1 MFFTRF
7 VVRKGDTVTRSY
19 FNYEAMLRW
28 RADWLEKQLT
38 GKLLVRSN
46 ERDFEASRQALLKRY
61 VTFEFTP
68 EVASVNWSVFLNDV
82 QQHSGRHKHQGGLV
96 LFVIEGS
103 GSTDIDGTRYA
114 WKRGDLITLPIR
126 PGGIE
131 HQHFNDSAGQ
141 PCRWVAFYYK
151 PFEDWVCHTMTHI
164 QDHNAAAAGSKLHAG
179 AAAASSV
186 SRPDLPDL
194 PNFQYQP
201 EKKPRQNLYDA
212 LMQIRDVQ
220 RELRAP
226 ASCIRSGAE
235 LPWEVNRHGI
245 MRWYLH
251 PLFVYTALRNFSAYL
266 QCIPQGSRSGAQKH
280 PGDKVFFFL
289 RGKGHTLVD
298 GIRYDWGPE
307 DLLILPIRPDGV
319 SYQHFNDDPNAPAFV
334 FACEPNLTFLFD
346 LDRGSS
352 FEELEDAPEF
362 QRESANAAI
371 VSDPPVF

>member
-1 MFFTRF
+1 
-7 VVRKGDTVTRSY
+7 VARSY

-28 RADWLEKQLT
+28 RAEWLEKQLT
-38 GKLLVRSN
+38 GKLLVRSS

-103 GSTDIDGTRYA
+103 GSTDIDGTRHT
-114 WKRGDLITLPIR
+114 WRRGDLITLPIR
-126 PGGIE
+126 PGGVE
-131 HQHFNDSAGQ
+131 HQHFNDNPGQ

-164 QDHNAAAAGSKLHAG
+164 QDHNSAATEPKAREAAT
-179 AAAASSV
+179 AAFKPQAQF
-186 SRPDLPDL
+186 PG
-194 PNFQYQP
+194 FHYQP
-201 EKKPRQNLYDA
+201 AGHGQANLYDA
-212 LMQIRDVQ
+212 LMQIRDAQ
-220 RELRAP
+220 RELSEP
-226 ASCIRSGAE
+226 ASCIRTGAA
-235 LPWEVNRHGI
+235 LPWEINRHGI

-251 PLFVYTALRNFSAYL
+251 PLFLYTALRNFSAYL
-266 QCIPQGSRSGAQKH
+266 QCIPAGSRSGAQKH

-289 RGKGHTLVD
+289 RGKGHTLID
-298 GIRYDWGPE
+298 GVRHDWGAE

-319 SYQHFNDDPNAPAFV
+319 TYQHFNDDPNTPAFV
-334 FACEPNLTFLFD
+334 FACEPNLAFLFD

-352 FEELEDAPEF
+352 FEELEAAPEF
-362 QRESANAAI
+362 GDQAAGQ
-371 VSDPPVF
+371 VLHDKPPAF